1 MNFDFVSFLLG
12 FGSASGLSYGVWR
25 YRERI
30 RNLQESAEGQ
40 AESAREFLKRS
51 ADARYIMDLKAY
63 LEKQHLAG
71 SLMELSEVLIEP
83 RLLLES
89 AVVTALDEEDAA
101 ESAYSNIIPMQYDF
115 PELYA
120 SFNIEHSPLTD
131 VLMGDPYVVILGN
144 QGSGKSTALVTLG
157 LMALDVVSFESVQ
170 DLTDQILSDELQG
183 LPENER
189 ERRQKE
195 LEDIQRRAIEQ
206 LRIVQGRE
214 GEDLFDDEVIE
225 LPDIKNYFP
234 IFIHLG
240 DIDLDLNLYGIE
252 VDPAEPIIRAFQQY
266 SSLITGQ
273 AAPVLM
279 YQQLE
284 RGNCIVLLDGY
295 EDLSG
300 TTQAHVY
307 TWIQNFIAAYGNN
320 RIVMTGPATGYDP
333 LISLGFAPT
342 AIRPWTERDNEKYV
356 GKWVKQWGEVE
367 RRKSGKKKIQAT
379 GVEDSVV
386 RRLLADNRN
395 RTPLNTT
402 LKILSG
408 LPGDE
413 REIGRRGWYER
424 FLRDYIPEQEQSLPI
439 LRELATLMLDR
450 GVYLKQDQ
458 IVELASNHFVSD
470 EEGDSH
476 DVADKYVKSLLSSEL
491 FVKRAGNAY
500 DFRHPMITAYFGAES
515 LIHDIPQRLS
525 EIATNDSWN
534 QAIELAAAA
543 IDLSPAIYQKLSKA
557 PDLLFTNLFSI
568 VRWLPET
575 PADARWRGEILK
587 RLSAA
592 FVGASQFTTIRARAV
607 AGLVA
612 SRDQN
617 VLFILRQGI
626 RNGNPVIRKLACV
639 GMGAIGESEALADLR
654 PMLVDDNREV
664 QLAAGMALGAVGT
677 EAALE
682 MMVQGLLEGEEPL
695 RQVVA
700 ESLAGIPNEGHSI
713 LRDAVVHQDMMV
725 RRAGVYGLARIPA
738 TWALIGLYR
747 AMIEDEQWYVRSA
760 AEYTFARARD
770 PHREGPRVLP
780 AADQLGWLSKW
791 ATEMGLAVPEGEK
804 AQQLVVRALQEAPP
818 HIRVMAAR
826 SIGKLGLLMG
836 IKPLYL
842 ALTDRNEQ
850 LRATAYDAL
859 GIIQQRV
866 THPLPSIV

>member
-1 MNFDFVSFLLG
+1 MRFDLVSFVFG
-12 FGSASGLSYGVWR
+12 FGSASGLSYGLWR

-40 AESAREFLKRS
+40 AESARDFLKRS
-51 ADARYIMDLKAY
+51 ADARYILDLKAY
-63 LEKQHLAG
+63 LQKYHLAG
-71 SLMELSEVLIEP
+71 SLVELSDVLIEP
-83 RLLLES
+83 RLLLETS
-89 AVVTALDEEDAA
+89 VAMALDEEDDLEA
-101 ESAYSNIIPMQYDF
+101 EYRNIVPRQFDF
-115 PELYA
+115 PELSA
-120 SFNIEHSPLTD
+120 SFNLEHSPLTD
-131 VLMGDPYVVILGN
+131 VLMGDPYIAILGTK
-144 QGSGKSTALVTLG
+144 GSGKSTALAALG
-157 LMALDVVSFESVQ
+157 LMAMDVLSFETVL
-170 DLTDQILSDELQG
+170 DLTDQMIEDELKD

-214 GEDLFDDEVIE
+214 GEDLFDDEVVV
-225 LPDIKNYFP
+225 LPDIKDYFP
-234 IFIHLG
+234 IFVHLG

-266 SSLITGQ
+266 ASLITGK
-273 AAPVLM
+273 AAPVLV

-284 RGNCIVLLDGY
+284 RGNCIILLDGY
-295 EDLSG
+295 EDLSS
-300 TTQAHVY
+300 TTQAHIY
-307 TWIQNFIAAYGNN
+307 TWLQNFIAAYGSN

-333 LISLGFAPT
+333 LLHLGFAPA
-342 AIRPWTERDNEKYV
+342 AIRPWSERDSERYV
-356 GKWVKQWGEVE
+356 GKWVEAWGEVE
-367 RRKSGKKKIQAT
+367 RRKAGKKKIQAT
-379 GVEDSVV
+379 GVDDKIV

-408 LPGDE
+408 LLGDE
-413 REIGRRGWYER
+413 QEVGRRGWYER
-424 FLRDYIPEQEQSLPI
+424 FLRDYIPQQEESLTI
-439 LRELATLMLDR
+439 LREIATIMLDR
-450 GVYLKQDQ
+450 AVYLTQDQ
-458 IVELASNHFVSD
+458 IIELASNHFGSE

-476 DVADKYVKSLLSSEL
+476 DVADKFVKALLTSEL
-491 FVKRAGNAY
+491 FVKRAGGTY
-500 DFRHPMITAYFGAES
+500 DFRHPMITSYFGAES
-515 LIHDIPQRLS
+515 LIRDIQSRLP
-525 EIATNDSWN
+525 EIANNNYWN
-534 QAIELAAAA
+534 QAIELAAPA

-575 PADARWRGEILK
+575 PVDARWRGEILK

-592 FVGASQFTTIRARAV
+592 FLGPSQFSTIRVRAV
-607 AGLVA
+607 SGLVA

-617 VLFILRQGI
+617 VLLILRQGI
-626 RNGNPVIRKLACV
+626 RNGNPTIRKLACI
-639 GMGAIGESEALADLR
+639 GMGAIGDSEALADLR
-654 PMLVDDNREV
+654 PMLVDDHREV
-664 QLAAGMALGAVGT
+664 QLAAGMALGAIGN

-682 MMVQGLLEGEEPL
+682 IMVQGLLEGEEPL

-700 ESLAGIPNEGHSI
+700 EALAGIPNEGQSI
-713 LRDAVVHQDMMV
+713 LRDAIVHQDMMV

-780 AADQLGWLSKW
+780 TADQLGWLSKW

-804 AQQLVVRALQEAPP
+804 AQLLVIRALQEAPP
-818 HIRVMAAR
+818 NTRILAAR
-826 SIGKLGLLMG
+826 SIGKLGLLSG

-842 ALTDRNEQ
+842 ALTDHNEQ

-866 THPLPSIV
+866 TQPLPSII

>member
-1 MNFDFVSFLLG
+1 MDFDFVSFLLG
-12 FGSASGLSYGVWR
+12 FGSASGMSYGLWR

-51 ADARYIMDLKAY
+51 ADARYILDLKAY
-63 LEKQHLAG
+63 LHKYHLAG

-89 AVVTALDEEDAA
+89 GVVTALDEEDDV
-101 ESAYSNIIPMQYDF
+101 ESAYSNTIPKQYDF

-131 VLMGDPYVVILGN
+131 VLMGDPHVVILGTK
-144 QGSGKSTALVTLG
+144 GSGKSTALATLG
-157 LMALDVVSFESVQ
+157 LLALDEVTFETVQ
-170 DLTDQILSDELQG
+170 DLTDQVLADELEG
-183 LPENER
+183 LPDNER

-214 GEDLFDDEVIE
+214 GEDLFDDTVIE
-225 LPDIKNYFP
+225 LPDIKDYFP
-234 IFIHLG
+234 IFVHLG

-266 SSLITGQ
+266 SSIITGQ

-300 TTQAHVY
+300 TVQAHIY
-307 TWIQNFIAAYGNN
+307 TWLQNFIAAYGTN
-320 RIVMTGPATGYDP
+320 RIVMTGPVAGYDP
-333 LISLGFAPT
+333 LLNLGFAPT
-342 AIRPWTERDNEKYV
+342 AIRPWTERDSENYV
-356 GKWVKQWGEVE
+356 DKWVKVWGEVE
-367 RRKSGKKKIQAT
+367 RRKAGKKKIQAT
-379 GVEDSVV
+379 GVDDSIV

-408 LPGDE
+408 LLGDNGE
-413 REIGRRGWYER
+413 NGRRGWYTQ
-424 FLRDYIPEQEQSLPI
+424 FLQDYVPDQAESLPI

-450 GVYLKQDQ
+450 GIYLKQDQ
-458 IVELASNHFVSD
+458 LIELASNHFVSD
-470 EEGDSH
+470 EESDSH
-476 DVADKYVKSLLSSEL
+476 DVAEKFVRTLLNSEL

-500 DFRHPMITAYFGAES
+500 DFRHSMITAYFGAES
-515 LIHDIPQRLS
+515 LIQDIPQRLP
-525 EIATNDSWN
+525 EVATNEAWN
-534 QAIELAAAA
+534 HSIELAASAL
-543 IDLSPAIYQKLSKA
+543 DLSSAIYEKLSTP

-568 VRWLPET
+568 VRWLPEA
-575 PADARWRGEILK
+575 PVDARWRGEILK

-592 FVGASQFTTIRARAV
+592 FVGPSQFTTIRARAV

-626 RNGNPVIRKLACV
+626 RNANPVIRKLACI
-639 GMGAIGESEALADLR
+639 GMGAIGDSEALTDLR
-654 PMLVDDNREV
+654 PMLVDDNHEV
-664 QLAAGMALGAVGT
+664 QLAAGMALGAIGT

-682 MMVQGLLEGEEPL
+682 IMVQGLLEGEAPL

-700 ESLAGIPNEGHSI
+700 EALAGIPNEGHSI
-713 LRDAVVHQDMMV
+713 LRDAVVHQDMAV

-747 AMIEDEQWYVRSA
+747 AMIEDKEWYVRSA

-770 PHREGPRVLP
+770 PHREGPQVLP
-780 AADQLGWLSKW
+780 TVEQLGWLSKW
-791 ATEMGLAVPEGEK
+791 ISELGLAMPEGEK
-804 AQQLVVRALQEAPP
+804 AQQMVIRALQEAPP
-818 HIRVMAAR
+818 NIRVLAAR
-826 SIGKLGLLMG
+826 SIGKLGLLIG
-836 IKPLYL
+836 VKPLYL
-842 ALTDRNEQ
+842 ALTDNNEL
-850 LRATAYDAL
+850 LRSTAYDAL
-859 GIIQQRV
+859 GVIQQRV
-866 THPLPSIV
+866 TQPLPSIV